1 MKRLTAVLLAIS
13 LTISACAAPSGSS
26 AGSGSGA
33 ASGGQSQAGE
43 QSQAG
48 GQSQTESGEGF
59 VAAGEDREETAGE
72 QAQDSTSGSSAEG
85 GAQAGLVI
93 IEEREG
99 NYRSAAGKK
108 KSKATDPAN
117 SVLKAAEGSGEN
129 TPKVSQKKDY
139 TVMVYIVGSN
149 LESRYGSATND
160 IAEMRQAGLDYDKTN
175 LLVYT
180 GGSKRW
186 VSDIPSTSNNVLDL
200 SKDPEEKDSKERI
213 VAHTD
218 KSANM
223 GIPQTLS
230 EFVNYCAENY
240 PAQHYGLILW
250 NHGGGPLF
258 VYVSNVL
265 F

>member
-1 MKRLTAVLLAIS
+1 
-13 LTISACAAPSGSS
+13 
-26 AGSGSGA
+26 
-33 ASGGQSQAGE
+33 
-43 QSQAG
+43 
-48 GQSQTESGEGF
+48 
-59 VAAGEDREETAGE
+59 
-72 QAQDSTSGSSAEG
+72 
-85 GAQAGLVI
+85 
-93 IEEREG
+93 
-99 NYRSAAGKK
+99 
-108 KSKATDPAN
+108 
-117 SVLKAAEGSGEN
+117 
-129 TPKVSQKKDY
+129 
-139 TVMVYIVGSN
+139 MVYIVGSN

-218 KSANM
+218 ASANM

-230 EFVNYCAENY
+230 EFVSYCTENY

-250 NHGGGPLF
+250 NHGGGPLWGYGSDELF
-258 VYVSNVL
+258 KNDSLLLFLPYVMQTLYRPFQLGGFFFKLRNPNL
-265 F
+265 KIIRLNL